1 MSTVSSANQSA
12 VPSTCTMA
20 AGKNATLSI
29 ALPPEPG
36 TAAKTAS
43 PAVSAEAQS
52 PGRSLSN
59 AELASQLQALQ
70 AKMDRLNPAL
80 DFVLDESS
88 GRALIQLTDRATKEV
103 IQQFPAEAALQFA
116 RALDR
121 LDKGHLVHK
130 TV

>member
-1 MSTVSSANQSA
+1 MSTVASANQST
-12 VPSTCTMA
+12 VPSTGTMA
-20 AGKNATLSI
+20 AGKNATSSI
-29 ALPPEPG
+29 AIPPEPG

-43 PAVSAEAQS
+43 PAAGAEPKS

-59 AELASQLQALQ
+59 AELTSQLQALQ

-116 RALDR
+116 KALDR